1 MQNRPG
7 SIDRVPLNT
16 FAIALGLT
24 GVASTWS
31 AATIVATIPPQ
42 ITQVFWVAS
51 AAATLWLITAHA
63 VRGRR
68 SGKPL
73 RRQLRDPVQGPFAVI
88 APLVGML
95 IGTDAL
101 RWLRWLPTVGATIV
115 IVSMIATAAYAGWL
129 VSTWMTG
136 RIELGA
142 VHGGYILPTVAGGFL
157 TATAADALG
166 LHALGW
172 AAFGVG
178 CLFWVVMTTLLIAR
192 MISRPALPDALVPTL
207 AVTMAPPAV
216 GGLALFALTDH
227 AASPLSFAFAG
238 ITGILAIAQLA
249 AIPRYRRI
257 RFSLGFWSFTF
268 PVAAVATY
276 AIAWLDVAHTPSGG
290 TLAILLGLGVTLFV
304 TAIGIRSLLAVAGA
318 GAGTREEAVL
328 LRADEE
334 AGHPRTG
341 PTAAAP

>member
-31 AATIVATIPPQ
+31 AATTVATIPPQ
-42 ITQVFWVAS
+42 IARVFWVVS
-51 AAATLWLITAHA
+51 AAVTLWLITAHA
-63 VRGRR
+63 VRGKR

-73 RRQLRDPVQGPFAVI
+73 RGQLRDPVQGPLAVI
-88 APLVGML
+88 VPLVGML

-101 RWLRWLPTVGATIV
+101 LWLPTVGATIV

-192 MISRPALPDALVPTL
+192 MISRPALPDALAPTL
-207 AVTMAPPAV
+207 AVIMAPPAV

-227 AASPLSFAFAG
+227 VASPLSFAFAG

-249 AIPRYRRI
+249 AIPLYRRL

-304 TAIGIRSLLAVAGA
+304 TAIGIRSLLAVAAAGA
-318 GAGTREEAVL
+318 GASEEAVL
-328 LRADEE
+328 FRADEE

-341 PTAAAP
+341 PTATAP